1 MPKPCINRG
10 VASERKGEERDRK
23 RDIKKE
29 RKKERKKDGEG
40 GRGEKVAI

>member
-1 MPKPCINRG
+1 MQKPCINRG

-29 RKKERKKDGEG
+29 RKKDGEG